1 MTLTSVLVFAAALFV
16 AAGSPGPSIAALV
29 SRVLSKGYRDVL
41 PFVLAMWVGEA
52 VWLSF
57 AVAGLSA
64 IAESFHLVFVAIKWA
79 GVAYLLYLAWKMWF
93 AQPSGA
99 DSDLPQS
106 RSALK
111 MFFAGLTVTLG
122 NPKIMMFYVALLPS
136 IIDLNGVTLTGWLE
150 LIAAMLIVLA
160 AVDIVWM
167 TLAAKARQFLKSPR
181 AVRMANRVSA
191 GTMAG
196 AAAAI
201 AAR

>member
-1 MTLTSVLVFAAALFV
+1 MTLASVLVFAAALFV

-29 SRVLSKGYRDVL
+29 SRVLTKGWRDVL
-41 PFVLAMWVGEA
+41 PFLMAMWVGET

-64 IAESFHLVFVAIKWA
+64 IAESFQPVFVAIKWV
-79 GVAYLLYLAWKMWF
+79 GVAYLLFLAWKMWF
-93 AQPSGA
+93 ARTDGA
-99 DSDLPQS
+99 DGELPES
-106 RSALK
+106 RSAAK

-136 IIDLNGVTLTGWLE
+136 IIDLHGVTLVGWLE
-150 LIAAMLIVLA
+150 LVAAMLIVLA
-160 AVDIVWM
+160 TVDIVWI
-167 TLAAKARQFLKSPR
+167 TLANKARQFLKSPR
-181 AVRMANRVSA
+181 ALKIANRVSA

-201 AAR
+201 ATR